1 MGAAVLALLGA
12 LSWGTGDFFGGLA
25 SRRAHVLTVLVLSQ
39 AVGLAGVAAW
49 AVASGDSPPGLADIV
64 PAVGAGMAGAAGL
77 AALYRG
83 MAIGAMGIVAPIS
96 ALSPAVPLAVDLVR
110 GDAPAAVQWAGIATA
125 LTGVVLL
132 AREPGGTTTRGTSLA
147 AGVSL
152 ALVAALGFGLFV
164 VGLDAASDGGA
175 TWAVVV
181 ARTSSTLVALCAVLL
196 VSVPLRPPRRLLPAI
211 AAVGVFDTTAN
222 ALVAVAT
229 TYGSAGIVAVL
240 SALYPLTTILLA
252 RVFLSERLDRPRRV
266 GGVLA
271 LAGAALVA
279 IG

>member
-1 MGAAVLALLGA
+1 MEAAVLALLGA
-12 LSWGTGDFFGGLA
+12 MSWGTGDFFGGLA
-25 SRRAHVLTVLVLSQ
+25 SRRAHVLTVLVVSQ
-39 AVGLAGVAAW
+39 AVGLVGVAAW
-49 AVASGDSPPGLADIV
+49 ALASGDAPPGIGDML
-64 PAVGAGMAGAAGL
+64 PAAGAGAAGAAGL

-96 ALSPAVPLAVDLVR
+96 AVSPAVPLGVDLLR
-110 GDAPAAVQWAGIATA
+110 GDAPAGIQWAGIATA
-125 LTGVVLL
+125 LAGVVLL
-132 AREPGGTTTRGTSLA
+132 AREPGGSARGAGLA

-181 ARTSSTLVALCAVLL
+181 ARTSSTVLALCAVLV
-196 VSVPLRPPRRLLPAI
+196 VSVPVRPPRSLLPAL
-211 AAVGVFDTTAN
+211 AAVGLFDTTAN

-240 SALYPLTTILLA
+240 SALYPLTTIVLA
-252 RVFLSERLDRPRRV
+252 RIFLAERLDRHRRV